1 MKSIQNLINDGSKLL
16 EQRDYNNPSL
26 DIQLILIHLLKK
38 DRVYLYAHRDEL
50 VDEEIIK
57 RYYEMLEQRSTGYPI
72 QYMLNVQE
80 FMGLEL
86 YVEDGVLVPRAD
98 TETLV
103 EKIINISKTD
113 RFIDKEIIKI
123 LDIGTGSGAIAVSL
137 AHYIKNAQVTA
148 VDISDTAIKVANINK
163 EKFSLDNLHII
174 KADLFDENFIS
185 TIDSKII
192 FEENYLNVSHKR
204 DIGYG
209 IIVSNPPY
217 IESKE
222 IDKLQIEV
230 AKYEPRLALDGGN
243 TGLLYYEKIKELAED
258 LICENGILSVEIGHN
273 QADLVKAMFKEINS
287 VKNIEQDKDL
297 YGNDRV
303 ITAYF

>member
-1 MKSIQNLINDGSKLL
+1 MKSIQNLINDGIKLL

-26 DIQLILIHLLKK
+26 DIQLILMHLLNKE
-38 DRVYLYAHRDEL
+38 RIYLYAHKDEL
-50 VDEEIIK
+50 VNEEIVK
-57 RYYEMLEQRSTGYPI
+57 KYYEMIEQRNTGYPL
-72 QYMLNVQE
+72 QYMLKQQE

-86 YVEDGVLVPRAD
+86 YVEEGVLVPRAD

-113 RFIDKEIIKI
+113 RFKDKKIINI

-137 AHYIKNAQVTA
+137 AHYIKNSKVTA

-163 EKFSLDNLHII
+163 EKFSLDNLQIL
-174 KADLFDENFIS
+174 KADLFDDLSFNKVVNDGMLKQ
-185 TIDSKII
+185 TYDM
-192 FEENYLNVSHKR
+192 
-204 DIGYG
+204 
-209 IIVSNPPY
+209 IVSNPPY
-217 IESKE
+217 IESDE

-243 TGLLYYEKIKELAED
+243 SGLLYYEKIAGIAED
-258 LICENGILSVEIGHN
+258 LICSEGILSVEIGHN
-273 QADLVKAMFKEINS
+273 QADLVKAMFKEIKS

-297 YGNDRV
+297 YGNNRV

>member
-1 MKSIQNLINDGSKLL
+1 MKSIQNLINDGIKLL

-26 DIQLILIHLLKK
+26 DIQLILMHLLNKE
-38 DRVYLYAHRDEL
+38 RIYLYAHKDEL
-50 VDEEIIK
+50 VNEEIVK
-57 RYYEMLEQRSTGYPI
+57 KYYEMIERRNTGYPL
-72 QYMLNVQE
+72 QYMLKQQE

-86 YVEDGVLVPRAD
+86 YVEEGVLVPRAD

-113 RFIDKEIIKI
+113 RFKDKKNINI

-137 AHYIKNAQVTA
+137 AHYIKNSKVTA

-163 EKFSLDNLHII
+163 EKFSLDNLQII
-174 KADLFDENFIS
+174 KADLFDDLNFKKVVN
-185 TIDSKII
+185 DKII
-192 FEENYLNVSHKR
+192 FEEYYPNVSHGR
-204 DIGYG
+204 YYD

-217 IESKE
+217 IESEE

-243 TGLLYYEKIKELAED
+243 SGLLYYEKITEIAED
-258 LICENGILSVEIGHN
+258 LICSEGILSVEIGHN
-273 QADLVKAMFKEINS
+273 QADLVKAMFKEIKS

-297 YGNDRV
+297 YGNNRV